1 MRGNVQV
8 KDDSLEREIAW
19 ALVQKY
25 GRRAKQLV
33 LVPQSKSKDRDS
45 NALRLRLVTEDALK
59 LKVL

>member
-1 MRGNVQV
+1 MRGNMQV